1 MLNRYPLWKNLL
13 ILFVVV
19 LGLLYSAPNLYPDD
33 EAILIN
39 NENLE
44 MSEADVAQ
52 VETALEAAQIDF
64 FGVEFDANSIQ
75 VRLNGVENQ
84 FRAKTA
90 IEESLTDDYI
100 VALNLAPT
108 TPGWMQ
114 AIGAGK
120 MNLGL
125 DLQGG
130 VHFLMEVDMDAAIE
144 RRMADNL
151 SNVRSILREQRI
163 RTRGI
168 NLVDNM
174 HLEVRFANAQDR
186 SSARSELLDNFPDL
200 QFQNREA
207 NDLYIL
213 DMRLTQDIVLQIQRD
228 TLQANR
234 TTLLNRVDALG
245 VAEPTV
251 QQQGSDRIVVELP
264 GVQDPAQAIRILQR
278 IATLEFHLEAELGA
292 PRSSYENYQT
302 PDGLLVDVDNDV
314 ILQGDRISSVRSTLD
329 QNGMP
334 QVQINLDAQGGN
346 QINRVTRENV
356 GRNMDILLIETKS
369 RTITSLDEDGNEVE
383 EVEFYEEKRLISHA
397 TIRTALP
404 RTFVITGL
412 TAREANDLSL
422 LISSGSLAAPMTIV
436 EQSVI
441 GPSMGRENLEAGF
454 RGVQIASALVVL
466 FMFAYYRLFGLAANA
481 ALIMNI
487 LLIFSV
493 MSLIGATLTLPGIV
507 GIVLTV
513 GMAVDA
519 NVLIFTRIREE
530 LGNGISPQQAID
542 AGYNRAFTTILDANL
557 TTFLV
562 AVVLFTIGTGPVKG
576 FAVTLMIGIATSMFT
591 AIVGTRAI
599 VNLIYGGR
607 TVRALS
613 IGNYAKAAPAS
624 S

>member
-13 ILFVVV
+13 ILFIVV

-44 MSEADVAQ
+44 ISEADIAV

-64 FGVEFDANSIQ
+64 FGVVSDENSMQ
-75 VRLNGVENQ
+75 FRFEDVDVQ
-84 FRAKTA
+84 FRAKTV
-90 IEESLTDDYI
+90 IEQALTDDYI

-114 AIGAGK
+114 AIGADK

-130 VHFLMEVDMDAAIE
+130 VHFLMEVDMEAALE
-144 RRMADNL
+144 RRMEDNL

-168 NLVDNM
+168 NLIDNT
-174 HLEVRFANAQDR
+174 HLEVRFSSTQER
-186 SSARSELLDNFPDL
+186 SAARSELLDNFPEI

-207 NDLYIL
+207 NGLFLL
-213 DMRLTQDIVLQIQRD
+213 DMRLTPDVIMQIQRD

-245 VAEPTV
+245 VSEPTV
-251 QQQGSDRIVVELP
+251 QQQGADRIVVELP
-264 GVQDPAQAIRILQR
+264 GVQDPA
-278 IATLEFHLEAELGA
+278 
-292 PRSSYENYQT
+292 
-302 PDGLLVDVDNDV
+302 PDGLSVNVDNDV

-329 QNGMP
+329 QNGLP

-369 RTITSLDEDGNEVE
+369 RTIASLDGQGNEVK

-466 FMFAYYRLFGLAANA
+466 FMLLYYRLFGLAANA

-530 LGNGISPQQAID
+530 LANGIPPQQAID

-576 FAVTLMIGIATSMFT
+576 FAVTLMIGIVTSMFT

-599 VNLIYGGR
+599 INLIYGGR
-607 TVRALS
+607 SVKMLS
-613 IGNYAKAAPAS
+613 IGRHAGLLPS
-624 S
+624 SS